1 MFVLTNNATNF
12 SKHFVVIRF
21 FFTRTV
27 CACVSVQHVCKH
39 AQGSSSHRRRG
50 FSNTSTGTSKPPLLQ
65 PICRRAGC
73 LLSSHMSTS
82 PCICKT
88 RSFGAE
94 MQTDSCMTEK
104 MLRPQRHYDLHSI
117 GQGSWFAI
125 TPAHP
130 LANAQGKGSGHKHG
144 EKPQG
149 QEGSSWETTKPPV
162 SPGLS
167 LCST

>member
-1 MFVLTNNATNF
+1 MPLTFQSTLLLFVSSSL
-12 SKHFVVIRF
+12 VP
-21 FFTRTV
+21 
-27 CACVSVQHVCKH
+27 CVHVCL
-39 AQGSSSHRRRG
+39 
-50 FSNTSTGTSKPPLLQ
+50 FSTCANMPRAHLPIAGEVFPTLPLALANLHFYS
-65 PICRRAGC
+65 PSVEGLDAFC
-73 LLSSHMSTS
+73 HPTSTS